1 MENVAPEFIG
11 KYAIRRRMGS
21 GAMGVVFEGFDPHI
35 ERKVAIKCLH
45 PNLVSADKSGQFLQ
59 RFKQEAQ
66 AAAKCSHTNIVT
78 ILEYGEVEDSPYI
91 VMEYVEGLNLQDL
104 LRQRRIR
111 HLKNVISF
119 IGQILNALKVAHE
132 QGVIHRDIKPA
143 NVLVMNN
150 GVVKLTDFGI
160 ARVPTDHNITHTGI
174 AIGTPR
180 YMSPEQAM
188 AQPTDHRTDIY
199 ALTMMFAQ
207 LLTELKLDSTVAASC
222 LPDINGLA
230 KSRYINTSVSVPVVF
245 VPIIE
250 KGLALIPENRIQSA
264 GEYLDS
270 LRIAVDS
277 LKNPKPV
284 SPIAPDAE
292 TMLVEPP
299 AGSRGVA
306 GDYVTVEPTL
316 HPDPVAEPIQQS
328 EPAADSG
335 MVFDPVELQSMQ
347 TLLSD
352 YIGPIAQNLVETE
365 SGHYQQPADL
375 ARALSSEIADPK
387 ERAEFLRNWERSAGL
402 NTAQKH
408 AQRDTTTH
416 DGTSAS
422 TLTDDVRDKLVSSF
436 AQHVGPMASRLVAM
450 HEGECDTLPG
460 LVRALADEIPDDEDR
475 RHFEM
480 YCSKL

>member
-1 MENVAPEFIG
+1 METVAPEFIG

-104 LRQRRIR
+104 LQQRRIR

-150 GVVKLTDFGI
+150 GIVKLTDFGI

-199 ALTMMFAQ
+199 ALTMMFARM
-207 LLTELKLDSTVAASC
+207 LAELKLDSSVPARC

-230 KSRYINTSVSVPVVF
+230 KSRYINTSVPVPIVF

-250 KGLALIPENRIQSA
+250 KGLALIPENRIQNA

-277 LKNPKPV
+277 LKNPQPV

-299 AGSRGVA
+299 AGLA
-306 GDYVTVEPTL
+306 GASDYVSAEPTL
-316 HPDPVAEPIQQS
+316 HPDPVAEPIHQS
-328 EPAADSG
+328 GPPEDSRQ
-335 MVFDPVELQSMQ
+335 VLDPVELQSMQ

-365 SGHYQQPADL
+365 SGYHQQPADL

-387 ERAEFLRNWERSAGL
+387 ERAEFLRSWERSAGL
-402 NTAQKH
+402 NTAQRY

-416 DGTSAS
+416 GGTLAS
-422 TLTDDVRDKLVSSF
+422 TLSDDVRDKLVSSY
-436 AQHVGPMASRLVAM
+436 AQHVGPMARRLVAM
-450 HEGECDTLPG
+450 YEGECDTLPG

-475 RHFEM
+475 RHFEV